1 MSIEIQTIRSVEV
14 PTRLVH
20 GIGAITQLG
29 DVVRQLGVA
38 RPLLVTDPGVTAAGL
53 AERALEQLEN
63 AVVFDQV
70 RPNPDIALVN
80 EGAELYAESGCD
92 GLVGL
97 GGGSSMDSAKSIGV
111 VARHGGSI
119 ADYEW
124 GHDPIVERIP
134 PLVAIPTT
142 AGTGSEVT
150 LWAVVT
156 DHDRKIKFNIGG
168 TPLIGAHVALIDPEL
183 MLGLPA
189 AVTAA
194 TGMDAL
200 SHAVECFTC
209 DYHQPFSDAVALQAI
224 ELVAASL
231 RTAVEDGANL
241 EARIEMAHAATL
253 GGMAYGT
260 ESAGAAHAMS
270 QSAGGV
276 HDCPHGA
283 LTARVLGPVMEYNAS
298 ADPVRHARIGQGLG
312 VDTSGL
318 GPLEAAHAGVA
329 ELHRLTDDVG
339 IPTMEELGFS
349 EDEIPMLA
357 RIAFED
363 PQTIGNAREVDVSAY
378 EDIYRDAF
386 SRGKR

>member
-1 MSIEIQTIRSVEV
+1 MPIEVDVVRSVEV
-14 PTRLVH
+14 PTRIVH
-20 GIGAITQLG
+20 GPGAIARLG
-29 DVVRQLGVA
+29 ETLLDLGVT
-38 RPLLVTDPGVTAAGL
+38 RPLLVTDPGVAAAGL
-53 AERALEQLEN
+53 VDRALDHLDG
-63 AVVFDQV
+63 AVVFDEV
-70 RPNPDIALVN
+70 RPNPDIALVD
-80 EGAELYAESGCD
+80 EGAKVYADSGRD
-92 GLVGL
+92 GLVAL
-97 GGGSSMDSAKSIGV
+97 GGGSSIDTAKSIGV
-111 VARHGGSI
+111 VIQHGGSI
-119 ADYEW
+119 LDYEW
-124 GHDPIVERIP
+124 GHEPIEQRIP

-156 DHDRKIKFNIGG
+156 DHDRKIKFNVGG
-168 TPLIGAHVALIDPEL
+168 TPLIGPHVALIDPEL
-183 MLGLPA
+183 MLGLPP

-200 SHAVECFTC
+200 SHAIECYTC
-209 DYHQPFSDAVALQAI
+209 DYHQPFNDSVALYAI
-224 ELVAASL
+224 ELVGRWL
-231 RTAVEDGANL
+231 RVAVRQGSDL
-241 EARIEMAHAATL
+241 EARTQMAHAATL

-283 LTARVLGPVMEYNAS
+283 LTARVLGPVCEFNAP
-298 ADPVRHARIGQGLG
+298 ADPERYARIAQGLG
-312 VDTSGL
+312 VDISGL
-318 GPLEAAHAGVA
+318 VPLDAALAGVE
-329 ELHRLTDDVG
+329 ELYRLTDDVG

-363 PQTIGNAREVDVSAY
+363 PQTIGNPREVEIADY
-378 EDIYRDAF
+378 EEIYRNAF

>member
-1 MSIEIQTIRSVEV
+1 MPVEVDTVRAVTV

-20 GIGAITQLG
+20 GPGAVASLADECRALGITK
-29 DVVRQLGVA
+29 
-38 RPLLVTDPGVTAAGL
+38 PMLVTDPGVAAAGL
-53 AERALEQLEN
+53 VDRVLPHLN
-63 AVVFDQV
+63 GVVVFDEV
-70 RPNPDIALVN
+70 RPNPDIELVDRAAGVYREN
-80 EGAELYAESGCD
+80 GCD

-97 GGGSSMDSAKSIGV
+97 GGGSSLDTAKSIGV

-124 GHDPIVERIP
+124 GRDPIEERIP

-150 LWAVVT
+150 LWAVIT
-156 DHDRKIKFNIGG
+156 DHERQLKFNVGG

-183 MLGLPA
+183 MLGLPP

-200 SHAVECFTC
+200 SHAIECFTC
-209 DYHQPFSDAVALQAI
+209 DYHQPFNDAVALHAM
-224 ELVAASL
+224 ELVGRWL
-231 RTAVEDGANL
+231 RRAVEDGTDL
-241 EARIEMAHAATL
+241 EARTHMAHAATL

-283 LTARVLGPVMEYNAS
+283 LTARVLGPVCAYNVPA
-298 ADPVRHARIGQGLG
+298 APERYARIAQALG
-312 VDTSGL
+312 IETSAMDVV
-318 GPLEAAHAGVA
+318 EAARAGV
-329 ELHRLTDDVG
+329 EEVYRLTDDVD

-363 PQTIGNAREVDVSAY
+363 PQTQGNAREVDVPAY
-378 EDIYRDAF
+378 EEIYRAAF
-386 SRGKR
+386 VRAG

>member
-1 MSIEIQTIRSVEV
+1 MPVEVDTVRAVTV

-20 GIGAITQLG
+20 GPGAVASLADECRALGITK
-29 DVVRQLGVA
+29 
-38 RPLLVTDPGVTAAGL
+38 PMLVTDPGVAAAGL
-53 AERALEQLEN
+53 VDRVLPHLN
-63 AVVFDQV
+63 GVVVFDEV
-70 RPNPDIALVN
+70 RPNPDIELVDRAAGVYREN
-80 EGAELYAESGCD
+80 GCD

-97 GGGSSMDSAKSIGV
+97 GGGSSLDTAKSIGV

-124 GHDPIVERIP
+124 GRDPIEERIP

-150 LWAVVT
+150 LWAVIT
-156 DHDRKIKFNIGG
+156 DHARQLKFNVGG

-183 MLGLPA
+183 MLGLPS

-200 SHAVECFTC
+200 SHAIECFTC
-209 DYHQPFSDAVALQAI
+209 DYHQPFNDAVALHAI
-224 ELVAASL
+224 ELVGRWL
-231 RTAVEDGANL
+231 RRAVEDGTDL
-241 EARIEMAHAATL
+241 EARTHMAHAATL

-283 LTARVLGPVMEYNAS
+283 LTARVLGPVCAYNVPA
-298 ADPVRHARIGQGLG
+298 APERYARIAQALG
-312 VDTSGL
+312 IETSGMDV
-318 GPLEAAHAGVA
+318 LEAARAGV
-329 ELHRLTDDVG
+329 EEVYRLTDDVD

-363 PQTIGNAREVDVSAY
+363 PQTQGNAREVDVPAY
-378 EDIYRDAF
+378 EEIYRAAF
-386 SRGKR
+386 VRAG

>member
-1 MSIEIQTIRSVEV
+1 MSVEIETIRSVEV

-20 GIGAITQLG
+20 GPGAIARLG
-29 DVVRQLGVA
+29 DLVRELGVT
-38 RPLLVTDPGVTAAGL
+38 RPLLVTDPGVAAAGL
-53 AERALEQLEN
+53 AERALERLES
-63 AVVFDQV
+63 AVVFDRV
-70 RPNPDIALVN
+70 RPNPDIALVD

-97 GGGSSMDSAKSIGV
+97 GGGSSMDTAKAIGV

-124 GHDPIVERIP
+124 GRDPLVERVP

-150 LWAVVT
+150 LWAVIT
-156 DHDRKIKFNIGG
+156 DHDRRIKFNVGG
-168 TPLIGAHVALIDPEL
+168 TPLIGAHVALVDAEL
-183 MLGLPA
+183 MLGLPP

-200 SHAVECFTC
+200 SHAIECFTC
-209 DYHQPFSDAVALQAI
+209 DYHQPFTDAVALHAI
-224 ELVAASL
+224 ELVAAWL
-231 RTAVEDGANL
+231 RIAVEDGSDL
-241 EARIEMAHAATL
+241 EARTQMAHAAVL
-253 GGMAYGT
+253 GGLAYGT

-283 LTARVLGPVMEYNAS
+283 LTARVLGPVLAYNAP
-298 ADPVRHARIGQGLG
+298 ADPVRHARIAEGLRA
-312 VDTSGL
+312 DTSGL
-318 GPLEAAHAGVA
+318 APLEAALAGVE
-329 ELHRLTDDVG
+329 ELHRLTDEVG
-339 IPTMEELGFS
+339 IPTMEELGFF

-363 PQTIGNAREVDVSAY
+363 PQTIGNAREVDVDAY
-378 EDIYRDAF
+378 EEIYRDAF

>member
-1 MSIEIQTIRSVEV
+1 VSIEIQTIRSVEV

>member
-1 MSIEIQTIRSVEV
+1 MPVEVDTVRAVTV

-20 GIGAITQLG
+20 GPGAVASLADECRALGITK
-29 DVVRQLGVA
+29 
-38 RPLLVTDPGVTAAGL
+38 PMLVTDPGVAAAGL
-53 AERALEQLEN
+53 VDRVLPHLN
-63 AVVFDQV
+63 GVVVFDEV
-70 RPNPDIALVN
+70 RPNPDIELVDRAAGVYREN
-80 EGAELYAESGCD
+80 GCD

-97 GGGSSMDSAKSIGV
+97 GGGSSLDTAKSIGV

-124 GHDPIVERIP
+124 GRDPIEERIP

-150 LWAVVT
+150 LWAVIT
-156 DHDRKIKFNIGG
+156 DHERQLKFNVGG

-183 MLGLPA
+183 MLGLPP

-200 SHAVECFTC
+200 SHAIECFTC
-209 DYHQPFSDAVALQAI
+209 DYHQPFNDAVALHAM
-224 ELVAASL
+224 ELVGRWL
-231 RTAVEDGANL
+231 RRAVEDGTDL
-241 EARIEMAHAATL
+241 EARTHMAHAATL

-283 LTARVLGPVMEYNAS
+283 LTARVLGPVCAYNVPA
-298 ADPVRHARIGQGLG
+298 APERYARIAQALG
-312 VDTSGL
+312 IETSGMDVV
-318 GPLEAAHAGVA
+318 EAARAGV
-329 ELHRLTDDVG
+329 EEVCRLTDDVG

-363 PQTIGNAREVDVSAY
+363 PQTQGNAREVDVPAY
-378 EDIYRDAF
+378 EEIYRAAF
-386 SRGKR
+386 VRAG